1 MHSFVLPQGASLG
14 VIAAGSVQKRAS
26 TELQRFLMFR
36 HARCF
41 LFRCFFN
48 RFLPMAAPF
57 WTPKMVPKPVQI
69 YGKSVGTA
77 SGQHYLKLSSNKRKT
92 RLHESVFFE
101 GAKVTK
107 YAPEASQT
115 PNQNI
120 DQSLNGISSRL

>member
-57 WTPKMVPKPVQI
+57 WNPKMVPKPVQI

-77 SGQHYLKLSSNKRKT
+77 SGQHYLKLSSNKRK
-92 RLHESVFFE
+92 L
-101 GAKVTK
+101 AYTK
-107 YAPEASQT
+107 RSFLKAQ
-115 PNQNI
+115 
-120 DQSLNGISSRL
+120 R